1 MIKGQLFFELV
12 ADAKSQAVKVSSAF
26 GAANRQKLI
35 QSYFEKAPAYEAS
48 EVWRHVYALLLW
60 IDRTTGLA
68 HCYESDKCQPGKPWY
83 GRSLAFHSWLAEQL
97 RIEPTEVSECIDLLF
112 KEATTQLLAAAVQ
125 DQSAMAA
132 RAERQMRPYIGKS
145 FPVPGEDPE
154 LAQLLESLLEPYL
167 VRSPTP
173 LVWSGIVQRLREHI
187 STENK
192 RKNLVGEGFEDV
204 LAFTIRNAVAP
215 SLQAVVDPRKPIN
228 EIPGFGNRVAGDKD
242 NKVDLVVLIP
252 NSRRTILIT
261 AKWSIR
267 ADRERQF
274 ASEFSQYVASRSD
287 QSPFEYVLVTNE
299 FDPARLVRACEQVV
313 ANAPMFRTVVH
324 INPNALAAAYSA
336 PVRSR
341 ERYAVSDMKADY
353 IVDSETSMQRVH
365 RYIESGRLVSL
376 SNWIASLNG

>member
-1 MIKGQLFFELV
+1 MSTGQLFSELV
-12 ADAKSQAVKVSSAF
+12 ANAKSEVVKVSSAF

-35 QSYFEKAPAYEAS
+35 QSYFEKAPTYAAGD
-48 EVWRHVYALLLW
+48 VWRHVYALLLW

-97 RIEPTEVSECIDLLF
+97 QVEPSEVSECIDLLF

-125 DQSAMAA
+125 DQASMAA
-132 RAERQMRPYIGKS
+132 RAEKQMKPYIGKS

-167 VRSPTP
+167 VESPAP

-204 LAFTIRNAVAP
+204 LAFTIRNAVTP

-299 FDPARLVRACEQVV
+299 FDPARLARACEQVV
-313 ANAPMFRTVVH
+313 ANAPMFRMVVH
-324 INPNALAAAYSA
+324 INPDALAAAYSA
-336 PVRSR
+336 PARSR
-341 ERYAVSDMKADY
+341 EPYAINDMRADY
-353 IVDSETSMQRVH
+353 IVENETSMRRVV

-376 SNWIASLNG
+376 SNWIASLNA